1 MDDTFLHRRDIRIT
15 AASLG
20 KRMMPVYPP
29 LTLNRIDSDP
39 APMSKETP
47 PRPDPARYARHL
59 ALTEIGAA
67 GQQRLAASSVLVIG
81 AGGLGSPAALY
92 LAAAGVGTLGIVDH
106 DRIEISNLQRQ
117 ILFTTAEIGASK
129 AQAASGRLRE
139 LNPDLRVVAHE
150 VKLAEANVMQLLAA
164 YDVVIDGTDRLTT
177 RYLIN
182 DACVLL
188 GKPLVSAAIHRFEG
202 QAMTYLPGS
211 SPCYRCLYPQS
222 PEDLVPNCAEAGV
235 LGVLPGVMGSLQATE
250 ALKVL
255 LGIGEPLTGR
265 LLVYDALS
273 LRFDEFRF
281 QRRSDCAVCGDHP
294 TITSIS
300 PPRESRLSGITEW
313 TPQQLAAELKN
324 GADNRLLLVDVREP
338 HEWAAGRLPGSVHMP
353 LGTLS
358 QRTGEIPA
366 DLTPVFICAAG
377 GRSMAACRF
386 LAAQGRSA
394 VNLAGG
400 VMAWSSIYGAPPQP
414 HDHQH

>member
-1 MDDTFLHRRDIRIT
+1 
-15 AASLG
+15 
-20 KRMMPVYPP
+20 MP
-29 LTLNRIDSDP
+29 
-39 APMSKETP
+39 KETT

-59 ALTEIGAA
+59 ALAEIGAA

-117 ILFTTAEIGASK
+117 ILFATSEVGAGK
-129 AQAASGRLRE
+129 AQTASARLRA
-139 LNPDLRVVAHE
+139 LNPDLQVVAHE
-150 VKLAEANVMQLLAA
+150 VKLTEANAMQLLAA
-164 YDVVIDGTDRLTT
+164 YDVILDGTDRLAT

-202 QAMTYLPGS
+202 QAMTYLPGTA
-211 SPCYRCLYPQS
+211 PCYRCLYPQS
-222 PEDLVPNCAEAGV
+222 PDDLVPNCAEAGV

-250 ALKVL
+250 AIKVL
-255 LGIGEPLTGR
+255 LGIGQPLAGR

-273 LRFDEFRF
+273 LTFDEFRF
-281 QRRSDCAVCGDHP
+281 QRRADCAVCGDHP
-294 TITSIS
+294 TITTIS
-300 PPRESRLSGITEW
+300 LPKETRLSGIQEW
-313 TPQQLAAELKN
+313 TPQELAQELKL
-324 GADNRLLLVDVREP
+324 ASDDRLLLVDVRETY
-338 HEWAAGRLPGSVHMP
+338 EWEAGRLPGSVHIP
-353 LGTLS
+353 LGTLP
-358 QRTGEIPA
+358 QRAGEIPA
-366 DLTPVFICAAG
+366 GVTPVFICAAG

-386 LAAQGRSA
+386 LAAQGRSV

-400 VMAWSSIYGAPPQP
+400 VSAWSQVYGAPPPP